1 MDHHSLVLLLYFYGV
16 FLIACG
22 IVSVVFIGMKAKT
35 ALMSGGMSGVTALV
49 IGYLISNEITGADLA
64 GILLSLAL
72 FCVFAWRSTLT
83 LFKIFELIPSAH
95 EDLKGKGVAF
105 LIIGLMAV
113 VSIVVFMLQVIR

>member
-1 MDHHSLVLLLYFYGV
+1 MDHHSLVLLLYFYGL
-16 FLIACG
+16 FLIICG
-22 IVSVVFIGMKAKT
+22 ISSVIFIGMKAKT
-35 ALMSGGMSGVTALV
+35 ALMSGAMSGVTALV
-49 IGYLISNEITGADLA
+49 IGYLISNETTGADWA
-64 GILLSLAL
+64 GILLSLVL

-83 LFKIFELIPSAH
+83 LFKIFELIPSSH